1 MRLRDVLGFAVCT
14 QGMEAAVRIISAY
27 GTLSNARQYQCVPY
41 SIAIT
46 KLFIRTAP
54 SCASKP
60 TKHHAIPPL
69 LPSYATTE
77 ARYPKGGISQE
88 VYQDSIT
95 LPRAWSAAH
104 IYNKAPELSNKSQES
119 KKRRRK

>member
-46 KLFIRTAP
+46 KLLIRTVP
-54 SCASKP
+54 SEPPKP
-60 TKHHAIPPL
+60 PNTKQTPP
-69 LPSYATTE
+69 PSYATTE

-88 VYQDSIT
+88 VYQDRIT

-104 IYNKAPELSNKSQES
+104 IYNKAPELSNRSQES